1 MTKYRRWTEAEVK
14 VLERWYVNRGAHYV
28 AKRTGRDWRYVMAKA
43 RRMGVASRMPP
54 VGFTLVAEVVIDA
67 ACSGTTVRRYAQR
80 DGVLRGAANNA
91 NGHPLFLYVPTAWA
105 REFVETWRRRRKV
118 DGLVSVPF
126 AADAWKVTPAAARKA
141 VSAGGA
147 LLQGVEVRRV
157 KVVRHN
163 GAPAWMLDREDV
175 AVVASRLRALR
186 ARARVLVPVKVLAV
200 ECSVSEAAVKKLL
213 RERGLGWENLPR
225 GRAWASFT
233 TREAAV
239 AVSERYGRNNERK
252 AA

>member
-1 MTKYRRWTEAEVK
+1 MIKYRRWTEAEVK

-28 AKRTGRDWRYVMAKA
+28 AARTGRHWRHVMAKA
-43 RRMGVASRMPP
+43 SRMGITSRMPP
-54 VGFTLVAEVVIDA
+54 AGFTLVGEVAIDA
-67 ACSGTTVRRYAQR
+67 ACSGATVRKYATL
-80 DGVLRGAANNA
+80 DGVMRGAANSA
-91 NGHPLFLYVPTAWA
+91 TGHPLFLYVPTVWA
-105 REFVETWRRRRKV
+105 REFSSTWRRRKQTV
-118 DGLVSVPF
+118 GLVSVPF

-141 VSAGGA
+141 VGAGGT

-175 AVVASRLRALR
+175 AEVASRLRALR

-200 ECSVSEAAVKKLL
+200 ECGVSEAAVKKLL

-225 GRAWASFT
+225 GRAWASFVAP
-233 TREAAV
+233 EAA
-239 AVSERYGRNNERK
+239 AVVTARYGMRR